1 MVNMCW
7 SLNLSRWKIVK
18 CIDTTVASIADVR
31 IDGEAVHAIVHGKIT
46 CGSVSSPHMKH
57 SAQVVN
63 V

>member
-1 MVNMCW
+1 M
-7 SLNLSRWKIVK
+7 K

-31 IDGEAVHAIVHGKIT
+31 IGSEAMHAIVHRKIT
-46 CGSVSSPHMKH
+46 CVSVSSPHMKH

>member
-1 MVNMCW
+1 M
-7 SLNLSRWKIVK
+7 SLSRWKIVK

>member
-1 MVNMCW
+1 M
-7 SLNLSRWKIVK
+7 K
-18 CIDTTVASIADVR
+18 CSGTIVASIADVSV
-31 IDGEAVHAIVHGKIT
+31 DSEAMHAIVHGKIT